1 MTPAKEPWTDQR
13 LQRIAARL
21 DLALSPEQCEQIQ
34 QFLTCL
40 SKWNKAYN
48 LTAIKDPEKMIT
60 HHIADSLSIAKYV
73 TASRVLDMG
82 TGAGLPGIPLAIL
95 FPEKQF
101 TLLDSVGKKVRFLH
115 EVVRCLGLKN
125 VTLVHSRVEDF
136 SQEALFDIIVARAV
150 ASTADI
156 IQQCQHLLA
165 NKGFY
170 LLQKG
175 VFPAHELKDVDLP
188 CQSHS
193 VDVPGLA
200 AERHVILIGR
210 EISHG

>member
-73 TASRVLDMG
+73 TALRVLDMG

-101 TLLDSVGKKVRFLH
+101 TLLDSVGKKFVFCTKWC
-115 EVVRCLGLKN
+115 VALG
-125 VTLVHSRVEDF
+125 
-136 SQEALFDIIVARAV
+136 
-150 ASTADI
+150 
-156 IQQCQHLLA
+156 
-165 NKGFY
+165 
-170 LLQKG
+170 
-175 VFPAHELKDVDLP
+175 
-188 CQSHS
+188 
-193 VDVPGLA
+193 
-200 AERHVILIGR
+200 
-210 EISHG
+210 